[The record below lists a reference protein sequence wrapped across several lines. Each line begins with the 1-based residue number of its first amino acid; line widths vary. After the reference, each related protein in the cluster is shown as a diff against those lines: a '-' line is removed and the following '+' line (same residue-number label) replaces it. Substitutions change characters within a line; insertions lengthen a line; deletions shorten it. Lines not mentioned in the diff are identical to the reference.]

1 MFPASDPAVP
11 GGIPD
16 LRAIVERLHKSD
28 PDAAEKV
35 IRDWIETI
43 DRVLSQQLAAIVHHE
58 VFQRLEATW
67 RGLHYLVQ
75 QVPTGANLQVQVLN
89 VSKRELLAD
98 PSLRENALV
107 AKIYEDGYLAGR
119 PFGLLVADYEFGK
132 RPDDIELLALFAD
145 VAALA
150 QAPFV
155 AAAAPGLLGL
165 ERFTELT
172 VPRDLAKM
180 FAGADLAG
188 WKSFRESENSRYVA
202 LTLPCVLARL
212 PYDRSGQPVDAF
224 DFQEF
229 VDGEDHDRYLWMS
242 AAWAYAAVVANA
254 FANRGWL
261 ERTYGIED
269 ARLEGLP
276 TGSRRW
282 KGLTEVLVE
291 GRYEY
296 DLSRLGF
303 LPLVD
308 DRHRDCAVFMSAQ
321 SCQKPARYFDEAA
334 NATAELLAKM
344 SVTLCL
350 ARLLNGLVL
359 QARGVVGGDAN
370 LPQWQQR
377 LNGWLHQYIGDGNA
391 ATAAQPLSA
400 ARVELRRNKEV
411 PHYPEA
417 VVSLGL
423 RTAHGE
429 LTARL
434 ICELVHLR
442 W

>member
-1 MFPASDPAVP
+1 MFPAFDPSVP
-11 GGIPD
+11 AGVPD
-16 LRAIVERLHKSD
+16 LRAIVERLHTSD
-28 PDAAEKV
+28 PDAAGEV
-35 IRDWIETI
+35 VREWIATI
-43 DRVLSQQLAAIVHHE
+43 DRMLSQQLAVILHHE
-58 VFQRLEATW
+58 DFQRLEATW
-67 RGLHYLVQ
+67 RGLYYLVQ
-75 QVPTGANLQVQVLN
+75 QAPTGANLQVQVLN

-98 PSLRENALV
+98 PALSENALV
-107 AKIYEDGYLAGR
+107 AQIYEEAYLGGR
-119 PFGLLVADYEFGK
+119 PLGLLVADYDFGK
-132 RPDDIELLALFAD
+132 QPKDIELLALFAD

-155 AAAAPGLLGL
+155 AAAAPGLLGF

-172 VPRDLAKM
+172 APRDLAKL
-180 FAGADLAG
+180 FAGADSAP

-202 LTLPCVLARL
+202 LTLPRVLARL
-212 PYDRSGQPVDAF
+212 PYDRGGQPVEAF

-242 AAWAYAAVVANA
+242 AAWPYAAVVANA
-254 FANRGWL
+254 FARHGWL
-261 ERTYGIED
+261 EKTYGIED

-282 KGLTEVLVE
+282 KGPTEVLVE

-321 SCQKPARYFDEAA
+321 SCQKPARYFDDAA
-334 NATAELLAKM
+334 NATAELLGRM

-377 LNGWLHQYIGDGNA
+377 LNGWLQQYVGDGSA
-391 ATAAQPLSA
+391 RAVAQPLSA
-400 ARVELRRNKEV
+400 ARVELRRNKDV
-411 PHYPEA
+411 PHCPEA
-417 VVSLGL
+417 VVALGL